1 MGHQGDAS
9 RGSGVARR
17 ADAEREL
24 AALVDAAL
32 ERVAPTSPTTLLQ
45 ELRSELVRLAQQH
58 AARVVHEAVLARVA
72 PRAEARPSRRGFQR

>member
-1 MGHQGDAS
+1 MRHREDAS
-9 RGSGVARR
+9 RGSGIARR

-32 ERVAPTSPTTLLQ
+32 ERIAPTSSTTLQ

-58 AARVVHEAVLARVA
+58 AARAVHEAVLQRVA
-72 PRAEARPSRRGFQR
+72 VSAPRSGRRAFRR